1 MVKPRDRE
9 KAAIEDIVCHSQF
22 LRESMRASPGGGW
35 AEGEAPG
42 SVRMRKEQ
50 GKKVGKRLRD
60 SFWEKER
67 VKQGERV

>member
-1 MVKPRDRE
+1 MVKPRDQE
-9 KAAIEDIVCHSQF
+9 KAAIEDTVCHSQF
-22 LRESMRASPGGGW
+22 LRGESMRATLGGGW

-60 SFWEKER
+60 SF
-67 VKQGERV
+67 